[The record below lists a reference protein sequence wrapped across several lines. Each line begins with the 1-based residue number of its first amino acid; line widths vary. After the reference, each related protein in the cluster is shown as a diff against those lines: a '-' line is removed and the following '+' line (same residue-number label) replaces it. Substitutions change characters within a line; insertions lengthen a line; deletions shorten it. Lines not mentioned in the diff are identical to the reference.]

1 MIGTS
6 RTATG
11 LAILLSAC
19 SGFAQTSVAWAQTAK
34 LDQSKTPPASN
45 SKREPETLQRVVVNT
60 SSAHSSTSIRDRVD
74 TAFDA
79 SRAEGSTQDIHKAV
93 NPISVEDGL
102 RYAVSGV
109 LLGPGGGSR
118 FGTSNVRT
126 FGNWTASSSIDGL
139 PSFNPVGEEG
149 GGYTSS
155 LIPGIAVKRIGVLK
169 GGRGVSRGDGS
180 DGGVIDTEIKSG
192 RDYSKHAAISIDVS
206 SVPEYLGQ
214 LEAADHTDQ
223 WDYYVAGSGLFG
235 NFAGKP
241 SNLDD
246 QWIGK
251 GLGKFGYNPN
261 VDTRIELIATG
272 GTNDVDVYRS
282 GKLQDV
288 ETRSLFGGLTLDH
301 KFDETYAMR
310 VGAMVN
316 DGQTE
321 WAARGRDRQ
330 ITTTVGFADVSA
342 NWNLS
347 NNAVYL
353 AKVGAEAR
361 RTDYR
366 RDRIWDATFDDFA
379 LYNKNTVRLN
389 DRLDLSAGVRLTNFN
404 NDINLNGVRQ
414 PDTLKDKYVLAY
426 EASASYKLF
435 EDTRLRM
442 SYATGFNRFF
452 SKYGNFGT
460 DALNAKGAGDNVVES
475 RTIEAGIRQDWSW
488 GHFDAGLY
496 NIIQDGVPRR
506 NNNAIENMKVDQ
518 SGLELELSLKPLDA
532 LSVSAVY
539 TRVLQLEA
547 TRANGQKVNGNIFW
561 DGQTSSTPKDQLAI
575 TTIYDFSEAV
585 SLWSLA
591 LISTGFEAVDAKDKV
606 TDYDGF
612 VRWDAGANW
621 QLTDALTVRGR
632 VENILDEKDFGATVA
647 GRPDPND
654 GIGRT
659 FWVGVDIVF

>member
-1 MIGTS
+1 MIGKF
-6 RTATG
+6 RTTTG

-19 SGFAQTSVAWAQTAK
+19 GGIAQTDIAFAQTVK
-34 LDQSKTPPASN
+34 PDQSKTRVGAS
-45 SKREPETLQRVVVNT
+45 SKAEPETLQRVVVTN
-60 SSAHSSTSIRDRVD
+60 SSAHSSTSVRARVD
-74 TAFDA
+74 SAFDA
-79 SRAEGSTQDIHKAV
+79 SRTEGETQEIHKAV

-102 RYAVSGV
+102 RYAVSGM

-139 PSFNPVGEEG
+139 PGFKPVGEEG

-155 LIPGIAVKRIGVLK
+155 LIPGIAVKKIGVLK

-180 DGGVIDTEIKSG
+180 DGGVIDTQIKSG
-192 RDYSKHAAISIDVS
+192 RDYSKHAAVSFDVS
-206 SVPEYLGQ
+206 SVPEYLAQ
-214 LEAADHTDQ
+214 FEAADHTDQ

-235 NFAGKP
+235 NFAGTP

-246 QWIGK
+246 QWIRK

-261 VDTRIELIATG
+261 ADTRIELIATG
-272 GTNDVDVYRS
+272 GTNDVDVYRG

-310 VGAMVN
+310 LGAMVN

-330 ITTTVGFADVSA
+330 VTTTVGFADINA
-342 NWNLS
+342 DWKLS
-347 NNAVYL
+347 DAAQYL

-379 LYNKNTVRLN
+379 LYTENTLRLN
-389 DRLDLSAGVRLTNFN
+389 EKLDLTAGARLTNFN
-404 NDINLNGVRQ
+404 NDIHLNGVRQ
-414 PDTLKDKYVLAY
+414 PDTLKDKFVLAY
-426 EASASYKLF
+426 EASAAYKIL
-435 EDTRLRM
+435 EDTRVRM
-442 SYATGFNRFF
+442 SYATGFNRFYD
-452 SKYGNFGT
+452 KYGNFGT

-475 RTIEAGIRQDWSW
+475 RTIEAGVRQDWSW
-488 GHFDAGLY
+488 GHFDAALY

-532 LSVSAVY
+532 LSVTAVY

-547 TRANGQKVNGNIFW
+547 TRANRQKVNGNIFW

-575 TTIYDFSEAV
+575 TTIYDFSDAV

-591 LISTGFEAVDAKDKV
+591 LISTGFEAVDANDKV
-606 TDYDGF
+606 TKYDGF

-621 QLTDALTVRGR
+621 QVTDALTVRGR

-647 GRPDPND
+647 GLPDPND

-659 FWVGVDIVF
+659 FWVGVDFVF